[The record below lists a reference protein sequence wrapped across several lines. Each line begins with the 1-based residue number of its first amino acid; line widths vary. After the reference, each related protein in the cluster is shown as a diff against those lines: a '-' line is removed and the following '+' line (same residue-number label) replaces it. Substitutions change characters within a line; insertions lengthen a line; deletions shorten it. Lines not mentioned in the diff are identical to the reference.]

1 MLENGKRVT
10 MDRSSELTRL
20 LDRLDKGEDPL
31 RVKADAKSF
40 LETTPLSDLI
50 LTIQNLLKKETLVQ
64 GVIRLCSNYI
74 TLIDD
79 QTALIRAHLPA
90 GHVIKTLIDE
100 HETFLC
106 FLDDLDFVNQSIQ
119 RMDDYLPSRE
129 EYRRLNHIAEQLIG
143 ADLHHKREEDILFP
157 ELEKRGLNAPLAAIR
172 KEHEEITRYKNRLL
186 YLARNAADMD
196 FPSFTAQLNEVIYS
210 LVPMFRGHILKVNNI
225 LFPIALN
232 VIDDND
238 VWLRLKIDCDRVGY
252 CCFAMSR

>member
-1 MLENGKRVT
+1 
-10 MDRSSELTRL
+10 MDRTSELTRL

-31 RVKADAKSF
+31 RVKADAKPF
-40 LETTPLSDLI
+40 LETAPLSDLI
-50 LTIQNLLKKETLVQ
+50 MAMQILLKKETLVK
-64 GVIRLCSNYI
+64 GVQRLCSNYI

-79 QTALIRAHLPA
+79 QTASIKSNLPA

-157 ELEKRGLNAPLAAIR
+157 EMEKRGLNAPLAVIR
-172 KEHEEITRYKNRLL
+172 VEHEEITRYKNRLF
-186 YLARNAADMD
+186 YLAKNAADMD
-196 FPSFTAQLNEVIYS
+196 FLSFAAQLDEVVYA
-210 LVPMFRGHILKVNNI
+210 LVPMFREHILKVNNI

-232 VIDDND
+232 VIDDNN
-238 VWLRLKIDCDRVGY
+238 VWMRLKIDCDRIGY
-252 CCFAMSR
+252 CCFAMSS

>member
-1 MLENGKRVT
+1 
-10 MDRSSELTRL
+10 MDTTAELTRIFE
-20 LDRLDKGEDPL
+20 RLDKGEDPL
-31 RVKADAKSF
+31 RVKADAKPF
-40 LETTPLSDLI
+40 LETIPLSDLI
-50 LTIQNLLKKETLVQ
+50 TTMQILTKKETLVK
-64 GVIRLCSNYI
+64 GVQRLFSDYT

-79 QTALIRAHLPA
+79 QTASIKANLPA

-196 FPSFTAQLNEVIYS
+196 FPDFTVQLDEIICA
-210 LVPMFRGHILKVNNI
+210 LVPMFREHILKVNNI
-225 LFPIALN
+225 LFPIALS

-252 CCFAMSR
+252 CCFAMSN

>member
-1 MLENGKRVT
+1 
-10 MDRSSELTRL
+10 MDRTTELTCLLERL
-20 LDRLDKGEDPL
+20 EKGEDPL
-31 RVKADAKSF
+31 KVKADAKPF
-40 LETTPLSDLI
+40 LKTATLSDLI
-50 LTIQNLLKKETLVQ
+50 TTMQILLKKETLVK
-64 GVIRLCSNYI
+64 GVQRLCSNYM

-79 QTALIRAHLPA
+79 QTVLIRANLPA

-143 ADLHHKREEDILFP
+143 ADLHHKREENILFP
-157 ELEKRGLNAPLAAIR
+157 EMEKRGLNAPLAAIR

-196 FPSFTAQLNEVIYS
+196 FLSFAAQLNEIVYA
-210 LVPMFRGHILKVNNI
+210 LVPMFREHILKVNNI
-225 LFPIALN
+225 LFPIALS

-238 VWLRLKIDCDRVGY
+238 VWLRLKIDCDKVGY
-252 CCFAMSR
+252 CCFAMSS

>member
-1 MLENGKRVT
+1 
-10 MDRSSELTRL
+10 MDRTTELTCLLERL
-20 LDRLDKGEDPL
+20 EKGEDPL
-31 RVKADAKSF
+31 RVKADAKPF
-40 LETTPLSDLI
+40 LKTATLSDLI
-50 LTIQNLLKKETLVQ
+50 TTMQILLKKETLVK
-64 GVIRLCSNYI
+64 GVQRLCSNYM

-79 QTALIRAHLPA
+79 QTVLIRANLPA

-143 ADLHHKREEDILFP
+143 ADLHHKREENILFP
-157 ELEKRGLNAPLAAIR
+157 EMEKRGLNAPLAAIR

-196 FPSFTAQLNEVIYS
+196 FLSFAAQLNEIVYA
-210 LVPMFRGHILKVNNI
+210 LVPMFREHILKVNNI
-225 LFPIALN
+225 LFPIALS

-238 VWLRLKIDCDRVGY
+238 VWLRLKIDCDKVGY
-252 CCFAMSR
+252 CCFAMSS